1 MNLTIETETAAFRDW
16 TETLIGAMDREGS
29 GRALR
34 ALAFEFLSLVIPKTP
49 VDTGRARGGW
59 ASYLIARGRH
69 FAVGGSDPTAEAE
82 GIEAGSFEEDLRG
95 AEQFIVLVNAVRY
108 ITILEFGGSRQAPA
122 GMMRITFREM
132 RAKGSQA
139 KAVAAAF
146 VRAVAQ
152 TNRTAR
158 MRTRRTLPG

>member
-59 ASYLIARGRH
+59 AS
-69 FAVGGSDPTAEAE
+69 DPAAGAE